1 MKLMKKDNYSF
12 NDLQNTTVINE
23 LNNILNDK
31 SACKVLCSVDCN
43 DVVTSMV
50 QQAVEFKKENDLSVF
65 HFEYVPTDTDQ
76 QAALDSDSNLS
87 TLIVKEV
94 TDTVGFISEL
104 VPVAGVVQRNDHPSI
119 HVLFSTIGYENGKI
133 YSSIDSELDQFMTM
147 REYSRKKV

>member
-12 NDLQNTTVINE
+12 SDLQNTTVIDE
-23 LNNILNDK
+23 LNNIMNDK

-43 DVVTSMV
+43 DVVTNMV

-147 REYSRKKV
+147 REYS

>member
-147 REYSRKKV
+147 RKYS

>member
-12 NDLQNTTVINE
+12 SDLQNTTVLDE
-23 LNNILNDK
+23 LNNIFNDK

-76 QAALDSDSNLS
+76 QAALDSGSNLS
-87 TLIVKEV
+87 TFIVNEV

-133 YSSIDSELDQFMTM
+133 YSGIDSELNQFMTL
-147 REYSRKKV
+147 REYS

>member
-12 NDLQNTTVINE
+12 SDLQNTTVIDE

-31 SACKVLCSVDCN
+31 SSCKVLCSVDCN

-50 QQAVEFKKENDLSVF
+50 QQAVEFEKENDLNVF

-76 QAALDSDSNLS
+76 QAALDSSSNLS
-87 TLIVKEV
+87 TFIVNEV
-94 TDTVGFISEL
+94 TDTVGYISEL
-104 VPVAGVVQRNDHPSI
+104 VPVAGIVQRNDHPSI

-147 REYSRKKV
+147 RKYS

>member
-76 QAALDSDSNLS
+76 QAALDSGSNLS
-87 TLIVKEV
+87 TFIVNEV

-147 REYSRKKV
+147 RKYS

>member
-12 NDLQNTTVINE
+12 CDLQNTTVIDK
-23 LNNILNDK
+23 LNNIMNDK
-31 SACKVLCSVDCN
+31 FACKVLCSVDCN

-76 QAALDSDSNLS
+76 QAALDSSSNLS
-87 TLIVKEV
+87 TFIVNEV
-94 TDTVGFISEL
+94 TDTVGYISEL
-104 VPVAGVVQRNDHPSI
+104 VPVAGIVQRNEHPSI
-119 HVLFSTIGYENGKI
+119 HVLFSTIGYENGNV

-147 REYSRKKV
+147 REYSRKRV

>member
-12 NDLQNTTVINE
+12 SDLQNTTVIDE
-23 LNNILNDK
+23 LNNIMNDK

-76 QAALDSDSNLS
+76 QAALDSGSNLS
-87 TLIVKEV
+87 TFIINEV

-119 HVLFSTIGYENGKI
+119 HVLLSTIGYENGKI

-147 REYSRKKV
+147 REYS

>member
-1 MKLMKKDNYSF
+1 MKLMKKENYSF

-147 REYSRKKV
+147 REYS

>member
-76 QAALDSDSNLS
+76 HAALDSDSNLS

-147 REYSRKKV
+147 REYS

>member
-76 QAALDSDSNLS
+76 QAALDSSSNLS
-87 TLIVKEV
+87 TFIVNEV
-94 TDTVGFISEL
+94 TDTVGYISEL
-104 VPVAGVVQRNDHPSI
+104 VPVAGIVQRNDHPSI

-147 REYSRKKV
+147 REYS

>member
-12 NDLQNTTVINE
+12 SDLQNTTVIDE
-23 LNNILNDK
+23 LNNIMNDK

-147 REYSRKKV
+147 RKYS

>member
-1 MKLMKKDNYSF
+1 MKLMKKDNNSF

-147 REYSRKKV
+147 RKYS